1 MFYGPTTLNSYPPP
15 LSFSFAHITL
25 IWSLTLTREIMAPTQ
40 NLFLVAIA
48 FAVIF
53 TASTVHGRHNGAED
67 IVHSSCEHASYPSL
81 CVRTLSSYSG
91 PTITNRRDLA
101 QAAIKIS
108 LSHAQSAA
116 KKLAVVRDSVG
127 KKKQEKAALVDCV
140 EMIGDSVDEL
150 SRTLGVLKHLRVSG
164 GSAKEFRWQMSNA
177 QTWASAALTDDD
189 TCLDGFQGMDD
200 GEIKTEVK
208 QWMTKVARVT
218 SNALYMV
225 NQLDETRGKPHD
237 VHL

>member
-1 MFYGPTTLNSYPPP
+1 
-15 LSFSFAHITL
+15 
-25 IWSLTLTREIMAPTQ
+25 MAPPQ
-40 NLFLVAIA
+40 KHFIAAIV
-48 FAVIF
+48 FTVIV
-53 TASTVHGRHNGAED
+53 ASTTGHGRHNNGGED

-81 CVRTLSSYSG
+81 CVRTLSSYPG
-91 PTITNRRDLA
+91 PTITNSRDLA
-101 QAAIKIS
+101 QAAVKIS

-116 KKLAVVRDSVG
+116 KKLAAVRDSVG
-127 KKKQEKAALVDCV
+127 KKKKLEKGALVDCV

-150 SRTLGVLKHLRVSG
+150 SRTLGVLKHLRVTG

-189 TCLDGFQGMDD
+189 TCLDGFQGID

-218 SNALYMV
+218 SNALYMI
-225 NQLDETRGKPHD
+225 NQLDETRGKPHV

>member
-1 MFYGPTTLNSYPPP
+1 
-15 LSFSFAHITL
+15 
-25 IWSLTLTREIMAPTQ
+25 MAPPHK
-40 NLFLVAIA
+40 LFLLAIV
-48 FAVIF
+48 FAIIV
-53 TASTVHGRHNGAED
+53 TATTVHGRHNGAKD

-101 QAAIKIS
+101 QAAVKIS

-116 KKLAVVRDSVG
+116 KKLTVVRDSVG
-127 KKKQEKAALVDCV
+127 KKRQEKAALVDCV
-140 EMIGDSVDEL
+140 EMIGDSVDDL
-150 SRTLGVLKHLRVSG
+150 SRTLGVLKHLRISG
-164 GSAKEFRWQMSNA
+164 GSPKEFRWQMSNA

-189 TCLDGFQGMDD
+189 TCLDGFEEID
-200 GEIKTEVK
+200 GDIKTEVK

-218 SNALYMV
+218 SNALYMI